1 MNWMTKHRNLSLATL
16 VGLAALLLLF
26 VAIIP
31 LYQNTQAL
39 MAQIKTQTAERDA
52 LSTKVSLMS
61 QLDTN
66 VLTARVQTL
75 DQALPQRKDVLTYL
89 VAIDGLSKQLGL
101 SFGGISLAPG
111 DVSTGSGK
119 AKGATVAGLQS
130 LDTDIRISG
139 SGDSVYT
146 FLRTIEQVLPLMQIK
161 NVKVSVSP
169 DAQYQLSLTLGMLW
183 APAVTGDVK
192 GPVSLFTDEEQKY
205 FNQLSQY
212 TSYSQNG
219 NAFAGSVT
227 GKQNVFAPFTPLH

>member
-1 MNWMTKHRNLSLATL
+1 MNWLTKHRNLSMA
-16 VGLAALLLLF
+16 VGIAAAAALLLL

-31 LYQNTQAL
+31 LYQNTSDLL
-39 MAQIKTQTAERDA
+39 MQIKTKKGERDA

-66 VLTARVQTL
+66 VLASRVLTL
-75 DQALPQRKDVLTYL
+75 DQALPPRKDVLMYL

-111 DVSTGSGK
+111 DVSTGSAGT
-119 AKGATVAGLQS
+119 KGPTVAGLQS

-161 NVKVSVSP
+161 NVKVTVST
-169 DAQYQLSLTLGMLW
+169 DAAYQLSLTLGMLW
-183 APAVTGDVK
+183 APPTTADVK
-192 GPVSLFTDEEQKY
+192 GPVTLFTDEEQKY
-205 FNQLSQY
+205 FNQLSGY
-212 TSYSQNG
+212 SSFASTTTS
-219 NAFAGSVT
+219 FGSGIS
-227 GKQNVFAPFTPLH
+227 GKQDVFTPFTPLH